1 VYHNHQKTIERYAR
15 QSPEHFARILQ
26 FVILT
31 VRVPLYRVRQD
42 TSTAAQGGADA
53 LGVLWG
59 WKHNAYNAAQDGA
72 ENSLAYLEHCQAHYG
87 DERERAQ
94 AMLEHVADLPGFG
107 LAKAGF
113 VLQLA
118 FGLAGCLDT
127 HNLSRF
133 NISASTF
140 KDFKA
145 RSTKKARERLS
156 QKYIDAVYAL
166 GGPSTLWDSW
176 CEYVATNQ
184 ASTYDDAE
192 HVSRLH
198 CEALDLT

>member
-1 VYHNHQKTIERYAR
+1 MYHEHQKKIGRYAR

-42 TSTAAQGGADA
+42 TLIAAQGGADA

-59 WKHNAYNAAQDGA
+59 WKHIAYNTAQDEA
-72 ENSLAYLEHCQAHYG
+72 ENSLAYLEHCQGHYD

-94 AMLEHVADLPGFG
+94 AMIEYVASLPGFG

-127 HNLSRF
+127 HNLARF
-133 NISASTF
+133 HIKESAF
-140 KDFKA
+140 KGYKE
-145 RSTKKARERLS
+145 RKTKRGRERMAR
-156 QKYIDAVYAL
+156 KYIDAVYSL
-166 GGPSTLWDSW
+166 GGPSALWDTW

-184 ASTYDDAE
+184 PHNYNSAE
-192 HVSRLH
+192 EVSRLH
-198 CEALDLT
+198 CEALDLP